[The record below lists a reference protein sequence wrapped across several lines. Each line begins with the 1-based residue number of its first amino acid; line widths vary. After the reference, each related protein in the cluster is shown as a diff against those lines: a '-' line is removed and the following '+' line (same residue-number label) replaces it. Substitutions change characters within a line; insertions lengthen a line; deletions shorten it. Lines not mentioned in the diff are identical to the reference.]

1 MRAPYPESM
10 TISPATVAVT
20 LDSDNTRRPPGWQV
34 QQRVDMVVNR
44 LLMTH
49 RGRPEEDVAQALAQ
63 SLRSM
68 GVVPNKRQ
76 VAAYAAQIAE
86 LPPLPPAD

>member
-1 MRAPYPESM
+1 MEVINAAKA
-10 TISPATVAVT
+10 SPGKVTFGSSALVAQ
-20 LDSDNTRRPPGWQV
+20 LIGEQIK
-34 QQRVDMVVNR
+34 QAYGVDMVVNR

-49 RGRPEEDVAQALAQ
+49 RGRPEEVVAQALAQ